1 MAIAI
6 IVERLV
12 FAIYGYYRGKRENMA
27 VGYFVLFLLLGP
39 VLASFILWVTAPKLK
54 EGESLEEEDLEIIDP
69 EEYARR
75 QAAKEEPESDK

>member
-6 IVERLV
+6 IIERLV
-12 FAIYGYYRGKRENMA
+12 FAAYAYYVGKRYNNA
-27 VGYFVLFLLLGP
+27 VGYFFIILLLGP
-39 VLASFILWVTAPKLK
+39 VLGWIALTVSRPKLEK
-54 EGESLEEEDLEIIDP
+54 GESLEEEDLEILDP

>member
-54 EGESLEEEDLEIIDP
+54 EGESLEEEDLEILDP